1 MASSTEISRSQV
13 RQFSVFLQNRVGA
26 FLSLVR
32 LMNDAHVLVLGHSVQ
47 DHADVTL
54 VRMVVTD
61 PETLETLFIE
71 RGIPHAV
78 REMVVVELKEAPAD
92 FGRCLAALLAAE
104 VNIQF
109 CYPLMSRP
117 NGHPVLALAVEETD
131 FTVGV
136 LRDAGFKTLS
146 QDELS
151 R

>member
-1 MASSTEISRSQV
+1 MDSSTEISRSRV
-13 RQFSVFLQNRVGA
+13 HQFSVFLQNRVGA
-26 FLSLVR
+26 FLSLTR
-32 LMNDAHVLVLGHSVQ
+32 MMNDANVLALGHSVQ

-61 PETLETLFIE
+61 PETLETLFME
-71 RGIPHAV
+71 KGIPYAM
-78 REMVVVELKEAPAD
+78 REMVVVELKEAPQD

-117 NGHPVLALAVEETD
+117 NGHPLLAMGVEDTE
-131 FTVGV
+131 FTLGV
-136 LRDAGFKTLS
+136 LGDSGFKTLS